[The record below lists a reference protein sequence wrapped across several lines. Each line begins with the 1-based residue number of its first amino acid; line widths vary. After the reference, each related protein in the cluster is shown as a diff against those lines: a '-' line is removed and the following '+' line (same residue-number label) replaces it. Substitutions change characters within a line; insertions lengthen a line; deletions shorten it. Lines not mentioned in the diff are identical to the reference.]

1 MSVEPVTA
9 LDELERRLALA
20 DAAVAC
26 DEHALAEHLDEH
38 AVLRQARG
46 EIARERGDEV
56 GHEFRGVLAHE
67 KEVAVVLFRHFQA
80 LRKRVH
86 AVADDKADDVIAHE
100 RLKPLAPLR
109 GCERLEKRAL
119 DAADDLQALGV
130 KIVVEAGKLQPRPV
144 DIGRADRARVVIG
157 GGVQDGQPLLGDD
170 LLQRYGI
177 TRCAHGAH
185 LLSDNAA
192 CGGGNL

>member
-1 MSVEPVTA
+1 MTA
-9 LDELERRLALA
+9 LDEFERRLALA
-20 DAAVAC
+20 DAAVAR

-38 AVLRQARG
+38 AVLRQTRG

-56 GHEFRGVLAHE
+56 GHELRGVLAHE
-67 KEVAVVLFRHFQA
+67 KEVAVILFRHLQA

-86 AVADDKADDVIAHE
+86 AVADDEADDVVAHE
-100 RLKPLAPLR
+100 RLKALAPLR

-119 DAADDLQALGV
+119 DAADDLQPLGV
-130 KIVVEAGKLQPRPV
+130 KVVVKAGKLQPRPV

-157 GGVQDGQPLLGDD
+157 GGVQDGQSLLGDD

-192 CGGGNL
+192 HGGGNL

>member
-1 MSVEPVTA
+1 MTA
-9 LDELERRLALA
+9 LDELERCLTLA
-20 DAAVAC
+20 DAAVTR

-38 AVLRQARG
+38 AVLRQTRG

-56 GHEFRGVLAHE
+56 GHELRGVLAHE
-67 KEVAVVLFRHFQA
+67 KEVAVILFRHLQA

-86 AVADDKADDVIAHE
+86 AVADDKADDVVAHE
-100 RLKPLAPLR
+100 RLKALAPLR

-119 DAADDLQALGV
+119 DAADDLQPLGV
-130 KIVVEAGKLQPRPV
+130 KVVVKAGKLQPRPV
-144 DIGRADRARVVIG
+144 DVGRAD
-157 GGVQDGQPLLGDD
+157 
-170 LLQRYGI
+170 RYGI

-192 CGGGNL
+192 HGGGNL